1 MMKENWI
8 YRRGDI
14 YIADLGEPVGSEQ
27 GGIRPVLVV
36 QNNVGN
42 RFSPTLE
49 IAPLTSRDKRPGLPA
64 HYILRREFVSCL
76 KKTSTVLCEQTRSID
91 KMRIHGYIGKV
102 NSRQMT
108 GVDRALEVEFA
119 HRRGRGKQK
128 SRKNQR
134 GQYEEYDG
142 HNHNRCK
149 MCDQSDVHDRHDLEK
164 AG

>member
-14 YIADLGEPVGSEQ
+14 YIANLGEPVGSEQ
-27 GGIRPVLVV
+27 GGIRPVLVI

-64 HYILRREFVSCL
+64 HYILHREHVSCL
-76 KKTSTVLCEQTRSID
+76 KRTSTVLCEQTRSID
-91 KMRIHGYIGKV
+91 KGRILGYIGKV
-102 NSRQMT
+102 HSEQMS

-119 HRRGRGKQK
+119 HRRSGTGKKIRNQI
-128 SRKNQR
+128 KNQTR
-134 GQYEEYDG
+134 SRQHCGCD
-142 HNHNRCK
+142 CP
-149 MCDQSDVHDRHDLEK
+149 DQSDQQKLEK